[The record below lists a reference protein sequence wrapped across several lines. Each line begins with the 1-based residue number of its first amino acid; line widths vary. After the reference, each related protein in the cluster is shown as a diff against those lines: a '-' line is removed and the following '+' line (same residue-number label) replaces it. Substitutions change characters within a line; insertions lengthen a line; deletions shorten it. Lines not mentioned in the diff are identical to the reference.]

1 MGERGG
7 RKRRRQNDDGM
18 SNELDRHGLI
28 GIFTAE
34 AGDGLAKLSS
44 MLNPDGGGDP
54 SPSVVHELYIVGH
67 SIKGAASL
75 YEFSGV
81 AGLAEILEAALDRAG
96 TSLPDGAWPAV
107 VAMLRDL
114 VQTLRGQI
122 EIIAR
127 TDAEEPGCL
136 DAWTARHPG
145 VTVAQPFPSA
155 SAPIEGVQLAEDSS
169 SALALPSVEDVIPES
184 IVQPPAAAPASPV
197 AEVPPSTDILTDTY
211 LLPEL
216 DAEVMSF
223 FAPEAYEYIETIE
236 ASLLRLE
243 KQPDDAETI
252 HKLFR
257 AAHTLKG
264 SAFTVG
270 FQCIGDLTHHVENF
284 MGAVREGK
292 QRVTSEATDIIFKA
306 IDVVKALMKRDAG
319 LLELIRGDFAAAKHR
334 LTQLEHEASG
344 ATVFPT
350 PAAAMPPTPVPVAPL
365 QPQAAPVG
373 QEAPE
378 RRAGARAQE
387 APAADSKT
395 AAEQAVIRVSK
406 DRLERLLNLV
416 GELVISRGRL
426 EQRLVALE
434 QFANQVQATKGRMV
448 EAVRSFEEKHT
459 FNVPASSSGS
469 GGATGPALPVTSDFG
484 GLEFDRYDDFNIL
497 ARRMAEVSTDVGEVM
512 AQLNGAIKKARED
525 MGLLQRLTLDMRD
538 EIARARIVPIGTPFT
553 RFKRAVREMARSTG
567 KDVELVTSG
576 EQTEVDTV
584 VVERLVDPLVHMVRN
599 SVFHGIEKTDVR
611 IACGK
616 PAKGTIYLHAAHRG
630 NSVVIEVEDDGGGLD
645 VEKIKAKAVAIG
657 LIRPEQAPELP
668 YADALKLIFLP
679 GFSTADQVGDQAGR
693 GVGMDVVKRVIESM
707 NGQID
712 IEMEKGVG
720 TKFTLTLPFTL
731 LISTALLVRVG
742 TERYAVPLSSIRE
755 VVLAAPGAVQDVGG
769 RPILQV
775 GDEALEV
782 RSLGRM
788 LGLGESTVEGPRPV
802 LVARGA
808 TGMTGLAVDE
818 LLGRQEIVVKTLGTL
833 RPFQQSYFGGA
844 SIDPEGHVVLVLDI
858 GRLLAGRTVEL
869 AGPAFAQPLL
879 PSESSEAGEPSG
891 EAAGGPTRVL
901 LIDDSLSVRKF
912 VGRMLER
919 AGYTVDTAVDGEDGV
934 KKASQVAYRVI
945 ITDLEMPKLNGY
957 EVLQTLR
964 QRPRTKSTPIM
975 VMTTRAGEKH
985 QQAAMSLGA
994 SGYLTKPVE
1003 ERALVAAVEQW
1014 ISRPAGASR

>member
-1 MGERGG
+1 MGG
-7 RKRRRQNDDGM
+7 
-18 SNELDRHGLI
+18 ELDRQGLI
-28 GIFTAE
+28 GIFVAE
-34 AGDGLAKLSS
+34 AGDGLKKIWEA
-44 MLNPDGGGDP
+44 LNPGGGAPPTPD
-54 SPSVVHELYIVGH
+54 SLHELFIVGH
-67 SIKGAASL
+67 SVKGAAAL
-75 YEFSGV
+75 YQFTNV
-81 AGLAEILEAALDRAG
+81 AGLAGILEAALERVGGTPPGDR
-96 TSLPDGAWPAV
+96 WPAV
-107 VAMLRDL
+107 VGMLRDL
-114 VQTLRGQI
+114 VETLLKQI
-122 EIIAR
+122 DVIDR
-127 TDAEEPGCL
+127 TSEEEPGSL
-136 DAWTARHPG
+136 DAWKARYPG
-145 VTVAQPFPSA
+145 VTADEPLPQALPPL
-155 SAPIEGVQLAEDSS
+155 EGVQVTEDT
-169 SALALPSVEDVIPES
+169 SATAALPSVDDVIPES
-184 IVQPPAAAPASPV
+184 IVNPAPV
-197 AEVPPSTDILTDTY
+197 APPRAAEEPASTDILTDSY
-211 LLPEL
+211 LMPEL

-223 FAPEAYEYIETIE
+223 FAPEAQEYIEIIE
-236 ASLLRLE
+236 ASLLKLE
-243 KQPDDAETI
+243 KDHADAETI

-270 FQCIGDLTHHVENF
+270 FQCIGDLTHHVEDF

-292 QRVTSEATDIIFKA
+292 QRVTPEATDIIFKA
-306 IDVVKALMKRDAG
+306 VDVVKALMKRDAS
-319 LLELIRGDFAAAKHR
+319 LLEQIRTDFTSAKHR
-334 LTQLEHEASG
+334 LAQLEHQA
-344 ATVFPT
+344 A
-350 PAAAMPPTPVPVAPL
+350 PAAAPAAPPPPVQPAPVPVA
-365 QPQAAPVG
+365 AAPASAAKAA
-373 QEAPE
+373 QQAPE
-378 RRAGARAQE
+378 RRAAPRVE
-387 APAADSKT
+387 AAGGEAKT

-434 QFANQVQATKGRMV
+434 QFAGQVQVTKGRMV
-448 EAVRSFEEKHT
+448 EAVRSFEEKHA

-469 GGATGPALPVTSDFG
+469 GGSGAAAHPGPGLPMTVDFG

-497 ARRMAEVSTDVGEVM
+497 ARRMTEVSTDVGEVM
-512 AQLNGAIKKARED
+512 AQLSGSIRKARED

-553 RFKRAVREMARSTG
+553 RFKRAVREMARTTG
-567 KDVELVTSG
+567 KEVELLTSG
-576 EQTEVDTV
+576 EQTEVDTA

-599 SVFHGIEKTDVR
+599 SVYHGIEKPDVR
-611 IACGK
+611 AARGK
-616 PAKGTIYLHAAHRG
+616 PAKGTVYLHAAHRG
-630 NSVVIEVEDDGGGLD
+630 NSVVIEVEDDGAGLD
-645 VEKIKAKAVAIG
+645 VDKIKTKAVAVG
-657 LIRPEQAPELP
+657 LIRPEQAPDLP
-668 YADALKLIFLP
+668 YAEALKLIFLP
-679 GFSTADQVGDQAGR
+679 GFSTAEQVGDQAGR

-712 IEMEKGVG
+712 IETEKGVG
-720 TKFTLTLPFTL
+720 TKFTLSLPFTL

-755 VVLAAPGAVQDVGG
+755 VVMASPGSVQDVGG

-782 RSLGRM
+782 RSLGRL
-788 LGLGESTVEGPRPV
+788 LGLGDSKVEGIRPV

-808 TGMTGLAVDE
+808 TGVTGLAVDE

-833 RPFQQSYFGGA
+833 RPLQQSYFGGA

-869 AGPAFAQPLL
+869 PGAAYAQPLL
-879 PSESSEAGEPSG
+879 PDEGAEEGEPSA
-891 EAAGGPTRVL
+891 EAAGGVTRIL

-912 VGRMLER
+912 VSRMLER
-919 AGYTVDTAVDGEDGV
+919 AGYAVDTAVDGEDGV
-934 KKASQVAYRVI
+934 KKATQTSYQVI

-1014 ISRPAGASR
+1014 ISRPAGAPQ